1 MKAKDLVRMVEES
14 KASAWRNSL
23 LWREGEIMLE
33 KIADHYK
40 VCSECREMFDAQ
52 EYPDETLLGM
62 EKYLANSKLS
72 DWMCR
77 KI

>member
-23 LWREGEIMLE
+23 LWREAEIMLE

-52 EYPDETLLGM
+52 E
-62 EKYLANSKLS
+62 
-72 DWMCR
+72 
-77 KI
+77 